1 MGWSGYLRPVQF
13 LDHLT
18 VIIIVT
24 NVHKLKTWASSSELA
39 HQFLIFLLYRQLL
52 EYNDFV
58 CFELDVKIVFFC
70 TIGNKNASEMGQT
83 DSCLKSNLTVTNR
96 EILNYN

>member
-1 MGWSGYLRPVQF
+1 MGGVVGWSGYLRPVQF

-24 NVHKLKTWASSSELA
+24 NVHKLKTWASSQSELA
-39 HQFLIFLLYRQLL
+39 HH
-52 EYNDFV
+52 
-58 CFELDVKIVFFC
+58 FELDVKIVFFC